1 MDKQM
6 FSPRSRQSGLSIIEV
21 MITLVLGLFI
31 IGGVLYTF
39 LSTRTA
45 YISNDAIARIQEDG
59 RMAMERLA
67 REIRQAGF
75 LGCANSLDVAP
86 RIISATLPPTFA
98 AGDGVRVFDNG
109 VGWNNTTGI
118 VRVAGTDVIELK
130 GMSSCT
136 AKLDGNMTAD
146 NANIQIVSNPCG
158 WTAGTV
164 LVIADC
170 TNMDIF
176 TANSVSKVSG
186 KDTISHS
193 SSVNTDN
200 KLSKAYG
207 KEAIIFGYGEKT
219 FFIGMHPT
227 LNLPMLYETSYNGT
241 VTTANDVVANVYDMQ
256 VLAARIDTN
265 ADSAPDSTVTSTGS
279 PPALG
284 GVTWPQALSLQVRF
298 SVRSESDNAGPS
310 SLPYTF
316 NGAAVTDK
324 RIKRDFTTVIGIRNR
339 LP

>member
-1 MDKQM
+1 MDKRV
-6 FSPRSRQSGLSIIEV
+6 FSPRLRQSGISIVEV

-75 LGCANSLDVAP
+75 LGCANSLDIAP
-86 RIISATLPPTFA
+86 RIISKTLPPTFA

-109 VGWNNTTGI
+109 VGWVNTTGI

-176 TANSVSKVSG
+176 TATSVSKASG
-186 KDTISHS
+186 KDTIAHAND
-193 SSVNTDN
+193 VNTDN

-207 KEAIIFGYGEKT
+207 KEAIVFGYGEKT

-227 LNLPMLYETSYNGT
+227 LNLPMLYEASYNGT
-241 VTTANDVVANVYDMQ
+241 ATTATDVVANVYDMQ

-284 GVTWPQALSLQVRF
+284 AVTWSQALSLQVRF

-310 SLPYTF
+310 NLTYTF

>member
-1 MDKQM
+1 MAIRRFAPM
-6 FSPRSRQSGLSIIEV
+6 FRQAGISIIEI

-31 IGGVLYTF
+31 IGGALYTF

-45 YISNDAIARIQEDG
+45 FVTNDAIAKIQEDG
-59 RMAMERLA
+59 RMVMERLT

-75 LGCANSLDVAP
+75 LGCANSLDIP
-86 RIISATLPPTFA
+86 PKILSKTLPPTFA
-98 AGDGVRVFDNG
+98 AGDGVRVFNDG
-109 VGWNNTTGI
+109 TGWTNTTG
-118 VRVAGTDVIELK
+118 VARVAGTDVIELK

-136 AKLDGNMTAD
+136 SKLDGNMTAD

-158 WTAGTV
+158 WTAGAV

-170 TNMDIF
+170 TSMDIF
-176 TANSVSKVSG
+176 TATSVSKAAG
-186 KDTISHS
+186 KDTIAHASD
-193 SSVNTDN
+193 VNIDN

-207 KEAIIFGYGEKT
+207 KEAIVFGYGEKS
-219 FFIGMHPT
+219 FFVGMHPT

-241 VTTANDVVANVYDMQ
+241 TTTANDVVANVYDLQ
-256 VLAARIDTN
+256 VLAVRADSN
-265 ADSAPDSTVTSTGS
+265 ADSAPDVTVTSTGS

-284 GVTWPQALSLQVRF
+284 GVTWSQALSLQLRF

-310 SLPYTF
+310 SSTYTF
-316 NGAAVTDK
+316 NGASVTDK